1 MERDTQRRIGRYLQ
15 NRRRVSIK
23 DSAEKAQ
30 SKEEIP
36 MGKILT
42 LSGGKEIEVYTNTH
56 CPLCGKET
64 YQTVCCHFHEA
75 NVCYKHCGECRNF
88 RKEFQQCVYKPLSK
102 EIRRFCKEKTTGK

>member
-1 MERDTQRRIGRYLQ
+1 
-15 NRRRVSIK
+15 
-23 DSAEKAQ
+23 
-30 SKEEIP
+30 

-42 LSGGKEIEVYTNTH
+42 LSGGKEVEIYTNKH

-88 RKEFQQCVYKPLSK
+88 RKEFQQCVYKPLPK
-102 EIRRFCKEKTTGK
+102 EIEKLMQRKNA

>member
-1 MERDTQRRIGRYLQ
+1 
-15 NRRRVSIK
+15 
-23 DSAEKAQ
+23 
-30 SKEEIP
+30 

-64 YQTVCCHFHEA
+64 YQTVCCHFYEA
-75 NVCYKHCGECRNF
+75 NVCYKHYGECRNF
-88 RKEFQQCVYKPLSK
+88 RKEFQQCVYKPLPK

>member
-1 MERDTQRRIGRYLQ
+1 MERDTQRRIGSHLQ
-15 NRRRVSIK
+15 NRKRIQIK

-42 LSGGKEIEVYTNTH
+42 LSGGKEIEIYTNTH
-56 CPLCGKET
+56 CPLCGKEA

-75 NVCYKHCGECRNF
+75 NVCYKHCGECGNF
-88 RKEFQQCVYKPLSK
+88 RKEFQQCVYKPLPK
-102 EIRRFCKEKTTGK
+102 EIEKLMQRKNA